1 MGHQDKVIDRL
12 VDDGKVESELRDTL
26 RATFKTHASSALLT
40 RAALEEADLLEALS
54 LEFDLPPAG
63 YAEGLFIERELLSAL
78 GPEAIRQ
85 YEVLPVRR
93 RAGERVDV
101 LVVEPLNAMARQI
114 VEESLGLPLR
124 QYIWPQLRYL
134 QARHFFVGDELPDFA
149 TAYLREHP
157 VTMGFATAGDQ
168 PELYDL
174 LKSSTSL
181 QVNTWEEADRLAFFE
196 QCFDRDT
203 LLKALLG
210 MAAGRLTRRLI
221 VVLSKKGVQ
230 PYFQEDWPAL
240 DAHFE
245 RVDALRERKAATTL
259 DHVRQDREALLTG
272 SATELGLMPL
282 FDALEVEA
290 PPLLAMI
297 PVRIGGRAAMALLGA
312 PTDPR
317 AAVRLDE
324 VSETFALDELVEA
337 AALVGRQL
345 EELIR
350 RAKTGTLP
358 PPAERIPPLPAPRH
372 QLGLGSEDSLI
383 EMTIASRQ
391 RGRHRWEIIDIS
403 HATDEPSEPLDLGS
417 KLPEPEVIGAISEAF
432 GISDVSEVSTP
443 TDASALDVR
452 SESSDSSDAS
462 DVSSISETSEVSE
475 SSAASEVSEPSEVSE
490 SSEASEPSEVSE
502 VSEATETSEP
512 THVSEPSEISEVA
525 KISAVSEPADA
536 AIGDDAGEPSDSY
549 EAPLTDE
556 LVDLPLFPDPSEA
569 SEAPKDP
576 LEITADF
583 SPAAFSG
590 ELSSSASEAPRPFE
604 TASSAADDEEE
615 GAMGASHTEIY
626 SPSSVA
632 FESADDTPAPYAEV
646 GATSFGM
653 PALSADELSSQASD
667 AASTPTGAS
676 SVSEAMVADAEDR
689 EARPEDAGL
698 TDPRNANDADDDV
711 EDVDKGWSDILNEV
725 SENVVP
731 PMRAEDLSE
740 ASAPPAAVLK
750 SVDEE
755 SVDEQPADEAPLD
768 EAEPRSEAAADDAP
782 AALDEAAPQ
791 EREEIQPAPPAPTAE
806 LHPVNG
812 APSETPASKPE
823 ERPDA
828 ARGLRSATRGLN
840 IPTDASGVPR
850 AQIFRR
856 PRRRDAQ
863 GDAPPSTS
871 PEEPEFT
878 ELGASATG
886 HTFMGVG
893 EVRYVQVG
901 ANSISEISEPMREDR
916 SEPRADRWLDEL
928 EQGAGSESSAQIGG
942 SSSRATMQINPA
954 GRTRGFGELLEHMES
969 DALASP
975 RTVPVEAL
983 EEILDSGPVAVDL
996 SESLE
1001 MLDARDR
1008 DLAFAAAEHVATADA
1023 SEGIIAS
1030 LEELFP
1036 GRIFVD
1042 RYQYTAQTL
1051 PPVAEHGPVLD
1062 ALVRLGRPS
1071 LKVVRRFIDNPS
1083 LELRFYAT
1091 FLLTEMPADG
1101 LLHELLGRLFDRD
1114 QQTRQLAR
1122 TILMGY
1128 RDHGDFDALVIQPLR
1143 HELAQKNEEF
1153 RVEQAAENIRQLRD
1167 LKAIPQLVDAL
1178 GEHGGR
1184 VQLTIH
1190 RALREITL
1198 QPLGPSPS
1206 EWRRWWFDAHETP
1219 RWRWLVDA
1227 MNSPD
1232 DELRMLA
1239 FDEIEQLPGL
1249 DLNYHPDQPP
1259 KLRIRAQSELAE
1271 WFVRGGRA

>member
-40 RAALEEADLLEALS
+40 RAALDEDDLLEALS
-54 LEFDLPPAG
+54 LAFDLPPAG
-63 YAEGLFIERELLSAL
+63 YADGLFIERELLSTL
-78 GPEAIRQ
+78 GPEAIRHYQ
-85 YEVLPVRR
+85 VLPVRR

-114 VEESLGLPLR
+114 LEEALGLPLR

-157 VTMGFATAGDQ
+157 VTMGYATAGEQ
-168 PELYDL
+168 PELYER
-174 LKSSTSL
+174 LKSSASL
-181 QVNTWEEADRLAFFE
+181 QVNTWEEAERRAFFE
-196 QCFDRDT
+196 HCFDRDT

-210 MAAGRLTRRLI
+210 LAAGRLTRRLI
-221 VVLSKKGVQ
+221 VVLGKSGVQ
-230 PYFQEDWPAL
+230 PYFQEDWTAL
-240 DAHFE
+240 DQNFE
-245 RVDALRERKAATTL
+245 RVDALRERKATTTL
-259 DHVRQDREALLTG
+259 DLARQDREALITG
-272 SATELGLMPL
+272 NAAELGLAPL
-282 FDALEVEA
+282 FEALEVEA

-324 VSETFALDELVEA
+324 VSETFALDELVDA

-350 RAKTGTLP
+350 RAKAGTLP
-358 PPAERIPPLPAPRH
+358 PPAERIPPLPVPRH
-372 QLGLGSEDSLI
+372 QLGLGFEDSLI
-383 EMTIASRQ
+383 ETTIASRQ

-403 HATDEPSEPLDLGS
+403 HASEEPSEAAEFPDIRS
-417 KLPEPEVIGAISEAF
+417 QVPEPEIIGAISEAF
-432 GISDVSEVSTP
+432 GISEASEPRADITPSEPSQPADTSESSEVSELSKT
-443 TDASALDVR
+443 
-452 SESSDSSDAS
+452 SDAS
-462 DVSSISETSEVSE
+462 DVSD
-475 SSAASEVSEPSEVSE
+475 ASEISD
-490 SSEASEPSEVSE
+490 ASDVSEVSE
-502 VSEATETSEP
+502 VSDASEATELSD
-512 THVSEPSEISEVA
+512 
-525 KISAVSEPADA
+525 PADTPMLDIA
-536 AIGDDAGEPSDSY
+536 AALSDSY

-556 LVDLPLFPDPSEA
+556 LVELPLFPDPSEV

-590 ELSSSASEAPRPFE
+590 ELSSEAGEAPRHFGVV
-604 TASSAADDEEE
+604 SSAADEDDE
-615 GAMGASHTEIY
+615 GSMGASHTEIY
-626 SPSSVA
+626 SPSSIA
-632 FESADDTPAPYAEV
+632 LESADDTPAPASAVGATSFGMPALFADDTPAPASAV

-653 PALSADELSSQASD
+653 PALSADEFSSQASD
-667 AASTPTGAS
+667 PALS
-676 SVSEAMVADAEDR
+676 SARSSSISEVMVADADERQARHEGED
-689 EARPEDAGL
+689 EGVD
-698 TDPRNANDADDDV
+698 
-711 EDVDKGWSDILNEV
+711 DVDKGWSDILNVV
-725 SENVVP
+725 SESAVA
-731 PMRAEDLSE
+731 PMLAEKERKASE
-740 ASAPPAAVLK
+740 PQAALLTP
-750 SVDEE
+750 VDEE
-755 SVDEQPADEAPLD
+755 PVNAEPADKKSLDGKLADAPAPLD
-768 EAEPRSEAAADDAP
+768 EAEERDA
-782 AALDEAAPQ
+782 
-791 EREEIQPAPPAPTAE
+791 IQPAPLATTAE
-806 LHPVNG
+806 LHPIKG
-812 APSETPASKPE
+812 APIEAPASDSE
-823 ERPDA
+823 NSHTG
-828 ARGLRSATRGLN
+828 RGIRSATLGLN

-856 PRRRDAQ
+856 PRRRDRQ
-863 GDAPPSTS
+863 DDAPHAP
-871 PEEPEFT
+871 PHEEPEFT

-893 EVRYVQVG
+893 EVRYVQVS
-901 ANSISEISEPMREDR
+901 ANAISEISEPVREEP

-928 EQGAGSESSAQIGG
+928 EQGPRSESNAETGG
-942 SSSRATMQINPA
+942 SSSRATMQINPTR
-954 GRTRGFGELLEHMES
+954 RTRGFGELMEHMES
-969 DALASP
+969 DAPSTP
-975 RTVPVEAL
+975 RSVPFEAL

-1001 MLDARDR
+1001 MLDARDH
-1008 DLAFAAAEHVATADA
+1008 DLAFAAAEHVATAGADT
-1023 SEGIIAS
+1023 GVIAS
-1030 LEELFP
+1030 LEGLFP
-1036 GRIFVD
+1036 GRIFID
-1042 RYQYTAQTL
+1042 RYQYTARTL
-1051 PPVAEHGPVLD
+1051 PPVREHGPVLD
-1062 ALVRLGRPS
+1062 ALVRMGRPS
-1071 LKVVRRFIDNPS
+1071 LNVVRRFIDNPS

-1091 FLLTEMPADG
+1091 FLLTELPAEG

-1122 TILMGY
+1122 SILKGY
-1128 RDHGDFDALVIQPLR
+1128 RDHGDFEALVLAPLR
-1143 HELAQKNEEF
+1143 HELSQKNEEF

-1167 LKAIPQLVDAL
+1167 LKAIPGLVDAL
-1178 GEHGGR
+1178 AEYGGR

-1232 DELRMLA
+1232 DELRLLA

-1249 DLNYHPDQPP
+1249 ELNYHPDQPP

-1271 WFVRGGRA
+1271 WFVRGGRS

>member
-1 MGHQDKVIDRL
+1 
-12 VDDGKVESELRDTL
+12 
-26 RATFKTHASSALLT
+26 
-40 RAALEEADLLEALS
+40 
-54 LEFDLPPAG
+54 
-63 YAEGLFIERELLSAL
+63 
-78 GPEAIRQ
+78 
-85 YEVLPVRR
+85 
-93 RAGERVDV
+93 
-101 LVVEPLNAMARQI
+101 
-114 VEESLGLPLR
+114 
-124 QYIWPQLRYL
+124 
-134 QARHFFVGDELPDFA
+134 
-149 TAYLREHP
+149 
-157 VTMGFATAGDQ
+157 
-168 PELYDL
+168 
-174 LKSSTSL
+174 
-181 QVNTWEEADRLAFFE
+181 
-196 QCFDRDT
+196 
-203 LLKALLG
+203 
-210 MAAGRLTRRLI
+210 
-221 VVLSKKGVQ
+221 
-230 PYFQEDWPAL
+230 
-240 DAHFE
+240 
-245 RVDALRERKAATTL
+245 
-259 DHVRQDREALLTG
+259 
-272 SATELGLMPL
+272 
-282 FDALEVEA
+282 
-290 PPLLAMI
+290 
-297 PVRIGGRAAMALLGA
+297 
-312 PTDPR
+312 
-317 AAVRLDE
+317 
-324 VSETFALDELVEA
+324 
-337 AALVGRQL
+337 
-345 EELIR
+345 
-350 RAKTGTLP
+350 
-358 PPAERIPPLPAPRH
+358 
-372 QLGLGSEDSLI
+372 
-383 EMTIASRQ
+383 
-391 RGRHRWEIIDIS
+391 
-403 HATDEPSEPLDLGS
+403 
-417 KLPEPEVIGAISEAF
+417 
-432 GISDVSEVSTP
+432 
-443 TDASALDVR
+443 
-452 SESSDSSDAS
+452 
-462 DVSSISETSEVSE
+462 
-475 SSAASEVSEPSEVSE
+475 
-490 SSEASEPSEVSE
+490 
-502 VSEATETSEP
+502 
-512 THVSEPSEISEVA
+512 
-525 KISAVSEPADA
+525 
-536 AIGDDAGEPSDSY
+536 
-549 EAPLTDE
+549 
-556 LVDLPLFPDPSEA
+556 
-569 SEAPKDP
+569 
-576 LEITADF
+576 
-583 SPAAFSG
+583 
-590 ELSSSASEAPRPFE
+590 
-604 TASSAADDEEE
+604 
-615 GAMGASHTEIY
+615 
-626 SPSSVA
+626 
-632 FESADDTPAPYAEV
+632 
-646 GATSFGM
+646 
-653 PALSADELSSQASD
+653 
-667 AASTPTGAS
+667 
-676 SVSEAMVADAEDR
+676 
-689 EARPEDAGL
+689 
-698 TDPRNANDADDDV
+698 
-711 EDVDKGWSDILNEV
+711 
-725 SENVVP
+725 
-731 PMRAEDLSE
+731 
-740 ASAPPAAVLK
+740 
-750 SVDEE
+750 
-755 SVDEQPADEAPLD
+755 
-768 EAEPRSEAAADDAP
+768 
-782 AALDEAAPQ
+782 
-791 EREEIQPAPPAPTAE
+791 
-806 LHPVNG
+806 
-812 APSETPASKPE
+812 E

-863 GDAPPSTS
+863 GDAPTSTS

-916 SEPRADRWLDEL
+916 SEPRSDRWLDEL
-928 EQGAGSESSAQIGG
+928 EQGARSESSAQIGG

-954 GRTRGFGELLEHMES
+954 GRTRGFGELMEEMERDTS
-969 DALASP
+969 SNP

-1008 DLAFAAAEHVATADA
+1008 DLAFAAAEHVATAGA

-1071 LKVVRRFIDNPS
+1071 LKVVRHFIDNPS

-1091 FLLTEMPADG
+1091 FLLTELPADG

-1128 RDHGDFDALVIQPLR
+1128 RDHGDFDVLVIQPLR

>member
-1 MGHQDKVIDRL
+1 MIDRL

-63 YAEGLFIERELLSAL
+63 YAEGLFIQRELLSAL

-203 LLKALLG
+203 LLKALLR

-240 DAHFE
+240 DAQFE

-259 DHVRQDREALLTG
+259 DHARQDRDALLTG
-272 SATELGLMPL
+272 SAAELGLEPL
-282 FDALEVEA
+282 FEALEVEA

-372 QLGLGSEDSLI
+372 QLGLGFEDSLI

-432 GISDVSEVSTP
+432 GISE
-443 TDASALDVR
+443 
-452 SESSDSSDAS
+452 
-462 DVSSISETSEVSE
+462 
-475 SSAASEVSEPSEVSE
+475 ASEPSEPSEVSE
-490 SSEASEPSEVSE
+490 SSEASEVSEPSEPSE

-512 THVSEPSEISEVA
+512 THVSEPSEVSDV
-525 KISAVSEPADA
+525 SDVSEPADA
-536 AIGDDAGEPSDSY
+536 PAVAMRDGAGERSDSY

-556 LVDLPLFPDPSEA
+556 LVELPLFPDPSEA

-576 LEITADF
+576 MEITADF

-590 ELSSSASEAPRPFE
+590 ELSSSASETPRHFE
-604 TASSAADDEEE
+604 VASSAADDEEE

-667 AASTPTGAS
+667 VASTPAEAS
-676 SVSEAMVADAEDR
+676 SISEAMVADAEER

-698 TDPRNANDADDDV
+698 SDPRDAHDADDDV
-711 EDVDKGWSDILNEV
+711 EGVDKGWSDILNEV

-731 PMRAEDLSE
+731 PMRAEDRSE
-740 ASAPPAAVLK
+740 ASAPQAAVLEP
-750 SVDEE
+750 VDEE
-755 SVDEQPADEAPLD
+755 PLNEPPVDEAPLD
-768 EAEPRSEAAADDAP
+768 EAEPRSEAAADAP
-782 AALDEAAPQ
+782 APLEAAAPE

-806 LHPVNG
+806 LHPVKG
-812 APSETPASKPE
+812 APSEA
-823 ERPDA
+823 
-828 ARGLRSATRGLN
+828 
-840 IPTDASGVPR
+840 
-850 AQIFRR
+850 
-856 PRRRDAQ
+856 
-863 GDAPPSTS
+863 
-871 PEEPEFT
+871 
-878 ELGASATG
+878 
-886 HTFMGVG
+886 
-893 EVRYVQVG
+893 
-901 ANSISEISEPMREDR
+901 
-916 SEPRADRWLDEL
+916 
-928 EQGAGSESSAQIGG
+928 
-942 SSSRATMQINPA
+942 
-954 GRTRGFGELLEHMES
+954 
-969 DALASP
+969 
-975 RTVPVEAL
+975 
-983 EEILDSGPVAVDL
+983 
-996 SESLE
+996 
-1001 MLDARDR
+1001 
-1008 DLAFAAAEHVATADA
+1008 
-1023 SEGIIAS
+1023 
-1030 LEELFP
+1030 
-1036 GRIFVD
+1036 
-1042 RYQYTAQTL
+1042 
-1051 PPVAEHGPVLD
+1051 
-1062 ALVRLGRPS
+1062 
-1071 LKVVRRFIDNPS
+1071 
-1083 LELRFYAT
+1083 
-1091 FLLTEMPADG
+1091 
-1101 LLHELLGRLFDRD
+1101 
-1114 QQTRQLAR
+1114 
-1122 TILMGY
+1122 
-1128 RDHGDFDALVIQPLR
+1128 
-1143 HELAQKNEEF
+1143 
-1153 RVEQAAENIRQLRD
+1153 
-1167 LKAIPQLVDAL
+1167 
-1178 GEHGGR
+1178 
-1184 VQLTIH
+1184 
-1190 RALREITL
+1190 
-1198 QPLGPSPS
+1198 
-1206 EWRRWWFDAHETP
+1206 
-1219 RWRWLVDA
+1219 
-1227 MNSPD
+1227 
-1232 DELRMLA
+1232 
-1239 FDEIEQLPGL
+1239 
-1249 DLNYHPDQPP
+1249 
-1259 KLRIRAQSELAE
+1259 
-1271 WFVRGGRA
+1271 